1 MAKKSCP
8 SWQQPHGQGRR
19 GFDPTIKDHGW
30 TKEELDVICANCNQ
44 RFGAHTGSKPS
55 FHCPASEEE
64 LGEFRLPPP
73 PPAAIAE
80 GVTPEELERLKA
92 GATYNSGKCP
102 YSTSDGHAEIV
113 GFGHYD
119 GMKFNICATHWPFY
133 KDSKNSSGKYLYRCE
148 LYPPTH

>member
-1 MAKKSCP
+1 M
-8 SWQQPHGQGRR
+8 
-19 GFDPTIKDHGW
+19 
-30 TKEELDVICANCNQ
+30 
-44 RFGAHTGSKPS
+44 
-55 FHCPASEEE
+55 
-64 LGEFRLPPP
+64 
-73 PPAAIAE
+73 
-80 GVTPEELERLKA
+80 KA

-148 LYPPTH
+148 LYPPLIDSAPEPSIEREREVTI